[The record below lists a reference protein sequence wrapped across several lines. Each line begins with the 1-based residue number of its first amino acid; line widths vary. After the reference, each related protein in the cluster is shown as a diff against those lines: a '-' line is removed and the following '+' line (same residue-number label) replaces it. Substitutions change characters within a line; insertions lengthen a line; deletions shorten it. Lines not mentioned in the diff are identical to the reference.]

1 MKLVPLPYSP
11 FTFQLSPFPPT
22 LVLMIFDFRLKV
34 FYTVAQRLSFTK
46 AAAELFITQ
55 PAVTKHVK
63 ELEQQLN
70 VQLFRRNGNSI
81 VLTTAG
87 KILTQYAEKIFQTY
101 TELET
106 ELAQLNNLEAGT
118 VHIGASTTVAQTILP
133 KILALFKKTYP
144 AVQFT
149 FIQGNTDV
157 ITQLVLAEKI
167 DIAIVEGAAHYP
179 QIAYA
184 PFAKDEIVLVTR
196 ANNQWAKKAE
206 ISPRQLLNIPLVLR
220 EAGSGTLDVIFNAL
234 SNAGITPKDLQIE
247 IQLESSIAIKQ
258 YLLYSETAA
267 FLSIQSV
274 ISELKYNELS
284 IIDIKGMDIF
294 RTFQFIQLHG
304 KNSKLIDLFKRFCL
318 SSYNLK

>member
-1 MKLVPLPYSP
+1 
-11 FTFQLSPFPPT
+11 
-22 LVLMIFDFRLKV
+22 MISDFRLKV

-46 AAAELFITQ
+46 ASAELFITQ
-55 PAVTKHVK
+55 PAVTKHIK
-63 ELEQQLN
+63 ELESQLN
-70 VQLFRRNGNSI
+70 ARLFMRNGNNI

-87 KILTQYAEKIFQTY
+87 KILQQYAEHIFQAY

-106 ELAQLNNLEAGT
+106 ELAQLNNMEAGT

-133 KILALFKKTYP
+133 KILALFKKAYP
-144 AVQFT
+144 AVTFT
-149 FIQGNTDV
+149 FVQGNTDQ
-157 ITQLVLAEKI
+157 ITQLVLSEKI

-196 ANNQWAKKAE
+196 AGNPLSKKAE
-206 ISPRQLLNIPLVLR
+206 ITPKQLLNIPLILR
-220 EAGSGTLDVIFNAL
+220 EAGSGTLDIIFNAL
-234 SNAGITPKDLQIE
+234 QTAGINPKDLQIE
-247 IQLESSIAIKQ
+247 IRLESSIAIKQ
-258 YLLYSETAA
+258 YLLYSETAT

-284 IIDIKGMDIF
+284 IIEIKGLEIF

-304 KNSKLIDLFKRFCL
+304 KHSKLIDLFKRFCL
-318 SSYNLK
+318 NNYNLK

>member
-1 MKLVPLPYSP
+1 
-11 FTFQLSPFPPT
+11 
-22 LVLMIFDFRLKV
+22 MIFDFRLKV

-46 AAAELFITQ
+46 AAHELYITQ
-55 PAVTKHVK
+55 PAVTKHIK

-70 VQLFRRNGNSI
+70 IQLFKRNGNNI
-81 VLTTAG
+81 ALTVAG
-87 KILTQYAEKIFQTY
+87 KVLVQYAEKIFQTY

-106 ELAQLNNLEAGT
+106 ELAQLNNMEAGT
-118 VHIGASTTVAQTILP
+118 LHIGASTTVAQTILP

-144 AVQFT
+144 DVTFN
-149 FIQGNTDV
+149 FIQGNTDH
-157 ITQLVLAEKI
+157 ISQLILDEKI
-167 DIAIVEGAAHYP
+167 DVAIVEGAAHSP
-179 QIAYA
+179 QLAYA

-196 ANNQWAKKAE
+196 ANNRLSKKQE
-206 ISPRQLLNIPLVLR
+206 INPKQLLEIPLVLR

-234 SNAGITPKDLQIE
+234 ADIQINPKDLNIE

-258 YLLYSETAA
+258 YLLYSDTAA

-274 ISELKYNELS
+274 LSELKYNELS
-284 IIDIKGMDIF
+284 IIEIKGMEIF

-318 SSYNLK
+318 ANYNLK

>member
-1 MKLVPLPYSP
+1 
-11 FTFQLSPFPPT
+11 
-22 LVLMIFDFRLKV
+22 MISDFRLKV
-34 FYTVAQRLSFTK
+34 FYTVAQRLSFTR
-46 AAAELFITQ
+46 ASAELFITQ
-55 PAVTKHVK
+55 PAVTKHIK

-70 VQLFRRNGNSI
+70 VQLFRRNGNNI
-81 VLTTAG
+81 ELTIAG
-87 KILTQYAEKIFQTY
+87 KILFQYAEKIFAAY

-106 ELAQLNNLEAGT
+106 ELAQLNNIEAGT
-118 VHIGASTTVAQTILP
+118 LHIGASTTVAQTILP

-144 AVQFT
+144 AVTFT
-149 FIQGNTDV
+149 FMQGNTDQV
-157 ITQLVLAEKI
+157 TQLVLSGKI

-196 ANNQWAKKAE
+196 ANNTLSKKAE
-206 ISPRQLLNIPLVLR
+206 ITPKQLLTIPLILR

-234 SNAGITPKDLQIE
+234 HDAGINPKDLQIE
-247 IQLESSIAIKQ
+247 IRLESSIAIKQ
-258 YLLYSETAA
+258 YLLYSETAT

-284 IIDIKGMDIF
+284 VIEIKGLEIF

-304 KNSKLIDLFKRFCL
+304 KNSKLIDLFKRFSL
-318 SSYNLK
+318 SNYNFK

>member
-1 MKLVPLPYSP
+1 
-11 FTFQLSPFPPT
+11 
-22 LVLMIFDFRLKV
+22 MIFDFRLKV
-34 FYTVAQRLSFTK
+34 FHAVAKRLSFTR

-55 PAVTKHVK
+55 PAVTKHIK
-63 ELEQQLN
+63 ELEHQLN
-70 VQLFRRNGNSI
+70 VQLFKRNGSSI
-81 VLTTAG
+81 TLTNAG
-87 KILTQYAEKIFQTY
+87 KILLQYAEKIAQQY
-101 TELET
+101 AELET
-106 ELAQLNNLEAGT
+106 ELAQLNNMESGIL
-118 VHIGASTTVAQTILP
+118 HIGGSTTVGQTILP
-133 KILALFKKTYP
+133 KILAIFKKTYP
-144 AVQFT
+144 AINFT
-149 FIQGNTDV
+149 FIQANTDV

-196 ANNQWAKKAE
+196 ANNQLARKAE
-206 ISPRQLLNIPLVLR
+206 IMPRQLLNIPLVLR

-234 SNAGITPKDLQIE
+234 ESAGINPKELQVE

-258 YLLYSETAA
+258 YLLYSETAT

-284 IIDIKGMDIF
+284 IIGIKGLEIF

-318 SSYNLK
+318 TNYNLK

>member
-1 MKLVPLPYSP
+1 
-11 FTFQLSPFPPT
+11 
-22 LVLMIFDFRLKV
+22 MIFDFRLKV
-34 FYTVAQRLSFTK
+34 FHAVATRLSFTR

-55 PAVTKHVK
+55 PAVTKHIK
-63 ELEQQLN
+63 ELEHQLN
-70 VQLFRRNGNSI
+70 VQLFKRNGSSI
-81 VLTTAG
+81 TLTNAG
-87 KILTQYAEKIFQTY
+87 KILLQYAEKIAQQY
-101 TELET
+101 AELET
-106 ELAQLNNLEAGT
+106 ELAQLNNMESGIL
-118 VHIGASTTVAQTILP
+118 HIGGSTTVGQTILP
-133 KILALFKKTYP
+133 KILAIFKKTYP
-144 AVQFT
+144 AINFT
-149 FIQGNTDV
+149 FIQANTDV

-196 ANNQWAKKAE
+196 ANNQLARKAE
-206 ISPRQLLNIPLVLR
+206 IIPRQLLNIPLVLR

-234 SNAGITPKDLQIE
+234 ESAGINPKELQVE

-258 YLLYSETAA
+258 YLLYSETAT

-284 IIDIKGMDIF
+284 IISIKGLEIF

-318 SSYNLK
+318 TNYNLK

>member
-1 MKLVPLPYSP
+1 
-11 FTFQLSPFPPT
+11 
-22 LVLMIFDFRLKV
+22 MIFDFRLKV

-46 AAAELFITQ
+46 AASELFITQ
-55 PAVTKHVK
+55 PAVTKHIK

-70 VQLFRRNGNSI
+70 VRLFKRNGNNI
-81 VLTTAG
+81 NLTTAG
-87 KILTQYAEKIFQTY
+87 KVLLQYAERIFQTY

-106 ELAQLNNLEAGT
+106 ELAQLSNIEAGT

-133 KILALFKKTYP
+133 KLLALFKKTYP
-144 AVQFT
+144 AVTFT
-149 FIQGNTDV
+149 FTQGNTDY
-157 ITQLVLAEKI
+157 ITKQILAEKI

-196 ANNQWAKKAE
+196 ANNQLSKKTE
-206 ISPRQLLNIPLVLR
+206 ISPKQLPGIPLVLR

-234 SNAGITPKDLQIE
+234 TAVQINPKDLNIE

-258 YLLYSETAA
+258 YLLYSETAT

-274 ISELKYNELS
+274 VSELKYNELT
-284 IIDIKGMDIF
+284 IIDIKGLQIF
-294 RTFQFIQLHG
+294 RTFEFIHLHG
-304 KNSKLIDLFKRFCL
+304 KNTKLIELFKRFCL
-318 SSYNLK
+318 SNYNLK

>member
-1 MKLVPLPYSP
+1 M
-11 FTFQLSPFPPT
+11 
-22 LVLMIFDFRLKV
+22 

-55 PAVTKHVK
+55 PAVTKHIK
-63 ELEQQLN
+63 ELEHQLN
-70 VQLFRRNGNSI
+70 AQLFRRNGNNIS
-81 VLTTAG
+81 LTSAG
-87 KILTQYAEKIFQTY
+87 KILVGYAEKIFQNY

-106 ELAQLNNLEAGT
+106 ELAQLNTLEAGT

-144 AVQFT
+144 AVNFT
-149 FIQGNTDV
+149 FTQANTDV
-157 ITQLVLAEKI
+157 ITQMVLNEKI
-167 DIAIVEGAAHYP
+167 DIAIVEGAGHYP

-184 PFAKDEIVLVTR
+184 PFVKDEIVLVTR
-196 ANNQWAKKAE
+196 ANNQLSKKAE
-206 ISPRQLLNIPLVLR
+206 ITPKQLLNIPLILR

-234 SNAGITPKDLQIE
+234 NGAGVNPKDLQVE
-247 IQLESSIAIKQ
+247 IRLESSIAIKQ
-258 YLLYSETAA
+258 YLLYSETAT

-284 IIDIKGMDIF
+284 IIDIRGLEIF

-304 KNSKLIDLFKRFCL
+304 KSSKLIDLFKRFCL
-318 SSYNLK
+318 SSHNLK

>member
-1 MKLVPLPYSP
+1 
-11 FTFQLSPFPPT
+11 
-22 LVLMIFDFRLKV
+22 MIFDFRLKV

-46 AAAELFITQ
+46 AAGELFITQ
-55 PAVTKHVK
+55 PAVTKHIK
-63 ELEQQLN
+63 ELELQLN
-70 VQLFRRNGNSI
+70 VQLFKRNGNNI
-81 VLTTAG
+81 NLTTAG
-87 KILTQYAEKIFQTY
+87 KVLLQYTEKIFQTY

-106 ELAQLNNLEAGT
+106 ELAQLSNIEAGT

-144 AVQFT
+144 AVSFIFT
-149 FIQGNTDV
+149 QGNTDY
-157 ITQLVLAEKI
+157 ITQQVLTEKI

-196 ANNQWAKKAE
+196 ANNQLSKKVE
-206 ISPRQLLNIPLVLR
+206 ISPKQLLNIPLVLR

-234 SNAGITPKDLQIE
+234 SNAQINPKDLQVE

-258 YLLYSETAA
+258 YLLYSETAT

-274 ISELKYNELS
+274 VSELKYNELT
-284 IIDIKGMDIF
+284 IIDIKGLQIF
-294 RTFQFIQLHG
+294 RTFEFIQIQG
-304 KNSKLIDLFKRFCL
+304 KYTKLTELFKRFCL
-318 SSYNLK
+318 SNYNLK

>member
-1 MKLVPLPYSP
+1 
-11 FTFQLSPFPPT
+11 
-22 LVLMIFDFRLKV
+22 MIFDFRLKV

-55 PAVTKHVK
+55 PAVTKHIK
-63 ELEQQLN
+63 ELEHQLN
-70 VQLFRRNGNSI
+70 VQLFMRNGNSI

-106 ELAQLNNLEAGT
+106 ELAQLNNMEAGT
-118 VHIGASTTVAQTILP
+118 LHIGASTTVAQTILP
-133 KILALFKKTYP
+133 KLLALFKKTYP
-144 AVQFT
+144 AVHFT
-149 FIQGNTDV
+149 FTQANTDV
-157 ITQLVLAEKI
+157 ITQQVLAEKI

-184 PFAKDEIVLVTR
+184 PFAKDEIVLVTK
-196 ANNQWAKKAE
+196 ANNQLSKKAE
-206 ISPRQLLNIPLVLR
+206 ITPKQLLNIPLVLR

-234 SNAGITPKDLQIE
+234 AHIGINPKDLQIE

-258 YLLYSETAA
+258 YLLYSETAT

-274 ISELKYNELS
+274 VSELKYNELT
-284 IIDIKGMDIF
+284 IIDIKGLDIF
-294 RTFQFIQLHG
+294 RTFQFIQLQG
-304 KNSKLIDLFKRFCL
+304 KNTKLIELFKRFCL
-318 SSYNLK
+318 TNYNLK